1 MNKMNFL
8 NNTLINSIAAAAFGL
23 MSLTAQAESP
33 SAMATANTSHSSMQQ
48 ASSESHDMKKLMTK
62 GMDSMQTMQMSGD
75 MDKDFA
81 LMMKMHHQ
89 QALDMAKMEIAHG
102 KSPEMKA
109 MAKKIVAAQKKEIA
123 QFDKWLAKHQ

>member
-8 NNTLINSIAAAAFGL
+8 NNTLINSIVAAAFGL

-33 SAMATANTSHSSMQQ
+33 SAMPTANTSHSSMQQ

-81 LMMKMHHQ
+81 MMMKMHHQ

>member
-23 MSLTAQAESP
+23 MSLTVQAESP
-33 SAMATANTSHSSMQQ
+33 SAMPTANTPHSSMPQ
-48 ASSESHDMKKLMTK
+48 ASGDHDMKKLMTK

-81 LMMKMHHQ
+81 MMMKMHHQ